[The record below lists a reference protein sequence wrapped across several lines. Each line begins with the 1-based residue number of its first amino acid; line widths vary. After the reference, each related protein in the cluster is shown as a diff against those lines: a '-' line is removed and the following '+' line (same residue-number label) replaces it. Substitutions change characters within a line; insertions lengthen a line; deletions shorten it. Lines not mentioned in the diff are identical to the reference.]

1 MMILPFLKYLI
12 RLSLLFFLSTLF
24 FLSCGSS
31 EPASTPDSQPSGS
44 GSEPADQTETEHRSN
59 FAPYIDEIPESNQS
73 LEMVPVSGGSF
84 YMWNADENKRHEVV
98 VDSFWIGKFE
108 ITWDQYNL
116 FAGESLKNMRRQ
128 LYLVIYGV
136 DIESDALSSPS
147 LTEDV
152 LEFLRE
158 AEVPSDVISKPSPAY
173 GDMTSG
179 MGSEGYPAISMT
191 QFAAHMFTRWLTI
204 KTGDFYRLP
213 TEAEWEYA
221 CRAGQNEDYSPPA
234 GSDLEQMA
242 WHRGNSNRR
251 YHMADT
257 KKPNALGIYN
267 MLGNVNEWTLD
278 QYHSNYIGRLDNEP
292 AVNPWFKP
300 EKLYP
305 RTARGG
311 SWTETPEAANCLYRK
326 GSQPSWKMNDPQL
339 PKSLW
344 WHTNAPFVGFRV
356 VKPKNQPESV
366 EDYEAWWIDAMQDY
380 F

>member
-1 MMILPFLKYLI
+1 MMKSPFQKYLHRI
-12 RLSLLFFLSTLF
+12 LFVLLPSILI

-31 EPASTPDSQPSGS
+31 EPANTPGHQSFEPT
-44 GSEPADQTETEHRSN
+44 SESAAQTKNYNNSD
-59 FAPYIDEIPESNQS
+59 FAPYVDEIPESDES
-73 LEMVPVSGGSF
+73 LEMVPVPGGSF
-84 YMWNADENKRHEVV
+84 YVWDAEKNNKHEVE

-108 ITWDQYNL
+108 ITWNQYNL
-116 FAGESLKNMRRQ
+116 FTEESLEDIRHQ
-128 LYLVIYGV
+128 LYLVMYDV

-147 LTEDV
+147 LTKEV
-152 LEFLRE
+152 LELLRE

-173 GDMTSG
+173 GDLTGG
-179 MGSEGYPAISMT
+179 MGFDGYPAINMT

-204 KTGDFYRLP
+204 KTGEFYRLP

-221 CRAGQNEDYSPPA
+221 CRAGQNEDYSPPE
-234 GSDLEQMA
+234 GNDLEQMA
-242 WHRGNSNRR
+242 WHRGNSNRK
-251 YHMADT
+251 YHQVDT
-257 KKPNALGIYN
+257 KEPNAFGIYN
-267 MLGNVNEWTLD
+267 MPGNVNEWTLD
-278 QYHSNYIGRLDNEP
+278 QYHPNYIAQLEDEP

-300 EKLYP
+300 EELYP
-305 RTARGG
+305 RTTRGG
-311 SWTETPEAANCLYRK
+311 SWTEPAEAANCLYRK

-366 EDYEAWWIDAMQDY
+366 DDYEAWWIDAMQDY